1 MTKINENTY
10 VKGNQYFP
18 CLKNPFL
25 HFNVIASFCLELMVI
40 EYLSRNSGSTFQL
53 LLKAVTL
60 LGIEVSNTI
69 EKAFNISSF
78 ILDTLINILF
88 GLTLTVTSPT
98 LQTPSGVDVLTINK
112 KKNKCVQSIKGSRLS
127 LAKKAGDVRVG
138 VYVQKGL
145 NTQQRGLSFWDLYF
159 SYIQY
164 CNCITTYLSNCL
176 LS

>member
-1 MTKINENTY
+1 MCCVSLVQNQFFISCQKIFQMIAP
-10 VKGNQYFP
+10 VFDLVFSCSPFGNQKFQIQ
-18 CLKNPFL
+18 LKKRSIF
-25 HFNVIASFCLELMVI
+25 H
-40 EYLSRNSGSTFQL
+40 L
-53 LLKAVTL
+53 LFKR
-60 LGIEVSNTI
+60 LGTP
-69 EKAFNISSF
+69 
-78 ILDTLINILF
+78 LNILF

-159 SYIQY
+159 SY
-164 CNCITTYLSNCL
+164 TYSIAIVL
-176 LS
+176 LHICPTVY

>member
-1 MTKINENTY
+1 M
-10 VKGNQYFP
+10 
-18 CLKNPFL
+18 
-25 HFNVIASFCLELMVI
+25 
-40 EYLSRNSGSTFQL
+40 
-53 LLKAVTL
+53 
-60 LGIEVSNTI
+60 GIEVSNSI

-78 ILDTLINILF
+78 ILGTLLNILF

-159 SYIQY
+159 SY
-164 CNCITTYLSNCL
+164 TYSIAIVL
-176 LS
+176 LHICPTVY